1 MRLMTR
7 LVMTLFLLALSLPA
21 RAQTTPPPASAVD
34 TNVNAAA
41 AALVPF
47 GVSRAAL
54 SDSGQT
60 AIRSGARDL
69 RVAAHY
75 SAAHQ
80 SESPALVARQRAG
93 LGQPMAMMAV
103 GGTALLVGAII
114 GDTPGTIFMIGGAV
128 IGLVGLY
135 EYLQ

>member
-7 LVMTLFLLALSLPA
+7 LVMTSLMLGLALPVY
-21 RAQTTPPPASAVD
+21 AQNTPVVVPVAVD
-34 TNVNAAA
+34 TNAGAAA
-41 AALVPF
+41 VSFPLTVPRAPLPDSTRQAATV
-47 GVSRAAL
+47 V
-54 SDSGQT
+54 
-60 AIRSGARDL
+60 RDL

-75 SAAHQ
+75 SAARQ
-80 SESPALVARQRAG
+80 IDSPTLVARQRAG
-93 LGQPMAMMAV
+93 LGQPMAMMVV
-103 GGTALLVGAII
+103 GGAALLVGAII

>member
-1 MRLMTR
+1 MRRMTR
-7 LVMTLFLLALSLPA
+7 LVMTSFLLCLALPLHG
-21 RAQTTPPPASAVD
+21 QTPPTPVSAVD
-34 TNVNAAA
+34 TNANAAVG
-41 AALVPF
+41 LVPLA
-47 GVSRAAL
+47 VSRAGL
-54 SDSGQT
+54 PDSART
-60 AIRSGARDL
+60 PTRSATRDI

-75 SAAHQ
+75 SAVRV
-80 SESPALVARQRAG
+80 SDSPALVARQRAG
-93 LGQPMAMMAV
+93 LGQPMAMMVV